1 VIANVKLGIQ
11 GWHHP
16 EWVGRAY
23 PTNISSS
30 EWLVQYSRRFS
41 TVELDDTFYG
51 LPAEPV
57 VRRWRDSVHTGFS
70 FAPKLPQQIT
80 HERRFATDGGLLER
94 FLDRISLLGE
104 NLGPIL
110 LVAPLGFQPE
120 AENKA
125 TLCRFVEQLPSDF
138 RWALELKH
146 EAWHTDEIQDVLA
159 KRNVATVT
167 GESRWLRRTSMLRL
181 LEQPSADFA
190 FLRWNSPIETKP
202 LSGQPENA
210 ESATAVWKEPL
221 ERLCELVSTVY
232 GYFHVRAFGD
242 GLRTAKELQYSI
254 DELLLE
260 TSVSADRESR

>member
-57 VRRWRDSVHTGFS
+57 VRRWRDSVQPGFS

-80 HERRFATDGGLLER
+80 HEQRFATGGALLGR

-120 AENKA
+120 AENRA
-125 TLCRFVEQLPSDF
+125 ILCRFVEQLPADF

-146 EAWHTDEIQDVLA
+146 EAWYTHEIQDVLA

-167 GESRWLRRTSMLRL
+167 GESRWIRRTSMLKL
-181 LEQPSADFA
+181 LEQPCADFA
-190 FLRWNSPIETKP
+190 FLRWNGPIEVKP
-202 LSGQPENA
+202 QSGQPESA
-210 ESATAVWKEPL
+210 ETVTAVWKEPL
-221 ERLCELVSTVY
+221 ARLCELVSSVY
-232 GYFHVRAFGD
+232 GYFHVRALGD
-242 GLRTAKELQYSI
+242 GLRSAKDLQYSI
-254 DELLLE
+254 DELRLK
-260 TSVSADRESR
+260 TSVSADQESR